1 MFSVNFEIRNPVLI
15 EEKNYTDKVNRGG
28 GAGGG
33 GSMAMFITPMT
44 NLLMFDTLF
53 SINHRGPI

>member
-33 GSMAMFITPMT
+33 GKYGYVYNSHDKFTYV
-44 NLLMFDTLF
+44 
-53 SINHRGPI
+53 